1 MPCLFSNSIIHL
13 YTQKYKDECE
23 TLRNLNVFTF
33 CDPFTEM
40 TTIIFAPIMSANYT
54 FILKNSGNDATYS
67 GYLDKTV
74 CLVSAN
80 NLPKTCPLR
89 AI

>member
-1 MPCLFSNSIIHL
+1 M
-13 YTQKYKDECE
+13 
-23 TLRNLNVFTF
+23 LRKLNVFTF
-33 CDPFTEM
+33 WPIYWNDNYY
-40 TTIIFAPIMSANYT
+40 FAPMMSANYT

-80 NLPKTCPLR
+80 NLPKTCTLR
-89 AI
+89 AIWAMFQTSNRLRKKSPF